1 MLKTVIVE
9 DSFVKTGY
17 SNWKN
22 CRGANKGFQ
31 KHEFSKCHQTAIQ
44 RLVEIQKTTQDVS
57 TTLKNNLTETQC
69 ENRASLLKFI
79 PCVSANL
86 ARQRLSFR
94 GHRCNKDCNFKQL

>member
-1 MLKTVIVE
+1 MLNTVIVE

-22 CRGANKGFQ
+22 ARGANKGFQ

-57 TTLKNNLTETQC
+57 TTLKNNLTEKQC
-69 ENRASLLKFI
+69 ENRASLLKFMS
-79 PCVSANL
+79 CLRYL
-86 ARQRLSFR
+86 ARQGLSFR
-94 GHRCNKDCNFKQL
+94 GHRCDKDCNFKQL